1 MINQVPGSF
10 YDIELPGIFK
20 LKDMKNKRTTP
31 EEFIKEFKLT
41 DSMSTETLALA
52 LKTFAHRK
60 LSEVVTEIMDLSD
73 FGHKDKRAINII
85 ISTINDN

>member
-1 MINQVPGSF
+1 MITT
-10 YDIELPGIFK
+10 
-20 LKDMKNKRTTP
+20 KNKRTTP

-60 LSEVVTEIMDLSD
+60 LSEVASKMLDIAEIKA
-73 FGHKDKRAINII
+73 FNII
-85 ISTINDN
+85 KKSIDDN